1 MPRDSRGKFISGA
14 PNNTTNTT
22 SPTKL
27 SGQLAIISNL
37 KFPLKLG
44 FNLTTLII
52 LIIIVASVAGS
63 AYLYDTNQKTQ
74 TELEKLKQDPN
85 TVAKE
90 QAKELLAEVGKIVI
104 LPKGETPTI
113 ATVTDESKLADQP
126 FFKNAKKDDKVLIY
140 TEAKKAYL
148 YRPSTKKII
157 EIAPVRIGEEQSKTT
172 TKEDTTPAEETP

>member
-1 MPRDSRGKFISGA
+1 MTRDSQGKFINGA
-14 PNNTTNTT
+14 SNNTTNT
-22 SPTKL
+22 SNPTKV
-27 SGQLAIISNL
+27 SGQLAIISGL

-74 TELEKLKQDPN
+74 TEIEKLKQDPS

-90 QAKELLAEVGKIVI
+90 QAKELLVEVGKIVV

-126 FFKNAKKDDKVLIY
+126 FFENAKKGDKVLIY

-172 TKEDTTPAEETP
+172 TKEESNSTEETP